1 MLQCW
6 ERRRGDPPVIANSK
20 VSDAAKRTFATGSYG
35 SEADSNAPCSQ
46 TAAIGQD
53 QSFGPRL

>member
-20 VSDAAKRTFATGSYG
+20 VSDAAKRTVATGSKG
-35 SEADSNAPCSQ
+35 
-46 TAAIGQD
+46 
-53 QSFGPRL
+53 R